1 MTNFRLTLGLFCLTL
16 PFFITGQDNHSEW
29 KTPEITGVNKVNPHF
44 IQIPVSDVNNEGYG
58 MPDHVLNLNG
68 EWKFRWVE
76 KPADIINGFESV
88 EYNDDDWDMIRVPA
102 NWELSGYGIPIYVNI
117 AYEFTKNPNPPELPQ
132 DYNPVGMYR
141 TGFHIP
147 ESWKDMDV
155 HLFFGAVKSAFYL
168 YINGRYIGYSQGSKT
183 PAEFDITPYILPGEN
198 LLALEVYRWSAG
210 SWLECQDFW
219 RISGIE
225 RDVMLLALP
234 KLRISDVFVHANLI
248 NDFKDGHLNVEM
260 NILNNTGSKTR
271 DSKIVCNLYDKNGET
286 PLLTLEKEF
295 TLAGNQETEI
305 NLEGKIS
312 GVHSWTAETPNL
324 YFLEIK
330 LFDKKGNLIQETSM
344 QTGFRNV
351 EIKDGQLLVNG
362 KAILI
367 KGANRHEHDPV
378 TGHVISRESMLQDV
392 KLMKQHNINTVR
404 TSHYPNDPYWYA
416 LCDAYGLYVIDEA
429 NIESHG
435 MGYHPDRTLGN
446 NPRFMNMHLDR
457 IERMV
462 ERDKNHPSVIIWS
475 MGNEAGDGVNFDTC
489 YRWIKARDTS
499 RPVHYE
505 RAELRHNTDIYC
517 PMYPGI
523 EYIEKYASKKQERP
537 LIMCEYA
544 HAMGNSTGNLQ
555 EYWDVIEHYD
565 QLQGASVWDW
575 VDQGILVLEA
585 GLPPYFAYG
594 GDFGPEGTPSDSNF
608 CINGLVGPDRTIHP
622 GLLEVKK
629 VYQYISFRPGE
640 NLPAEIIVHNKYDFL
655 PLDFVDISWKIIE
668 DGKVVKNGT
677 MKPPIINPGQE
688 AVIDLPIPPGFL
700 KNDHEYFLN
709 LQAVST
715 HELPLIPSG
724 HILAEE
730 QIPLPSVRRPQV
742 IPPSGKVSF
751 TEKKSIITITTE
763 KGEILFN
770 RIDGMMTGF
779 LCNGHNLLE
788 SGPLPNFW
796 RPPVDNDYGN
806 RMPKRCKPWKQASY
820 ERELR
825 SFDIIQENNSEI
837 VVKTEFFLPSVNSQL
852 YIVYS
857 ISGDG
862 RVLVTQS
869 IETTEESLPELPRF
883 GTKMILPGAYEQVSY
898 YGRGPHENYSDRNT
912 SAFYGLYESTVK
924 ELYFPYVR
932 PQENGNRTGLRW
944 LTLTDDEGYG
954 LKISG
959 MPFFSGSALH
969 YSIQDL
975 DYDDSGNKHTSNLR
989 PHPEIFLQID
999 MRQMGVGGNDS
1010 WGAKPLD
1017 KYRIM
1022 PGNYSFSFIM
1032 SPVIP

>member
-1 MTNFRLTLGLFCLTL
+1 MTNFRLTLGLFCLSL
-16 PFFITGQDNHSEW
+16 PVFLTGQDNHSEW
-29 KTPEITGVNKVNPHF
+29 KTPEITGVNKVNPHY
-44 IQIPVSDVNNEGYG
+44 IQIPVSDANNEGYG
-58 MPDHVLNLNG
+58 MPGHVINLNG

-76 KPADIINGFESV
+76 KPADVIAGFESMD
-88 EYNDDDWDMIRVPA
+88 YDDDNWDLIRVPA

-141 TGFHIP
+141 TGFHVP
-147 ESWKDMDV
+147 ESWKDMDI

-168 YINGRYIGYSQGSKT
+168 YVNGRYIGYSQGSKT

-234 KLRISDVFVHANLI
+234 KLRISDVFVHAGLI

-260 NILNNTGSKTR
+260 SILNNTGSRTK
-271 DSKIVCNLYDKNGET
+271 DNKIVCKLLDKDGET

-305 NLEGKIS
+305 ILQGNVPGI
-312 GVHSWTAETPNL
+312 HSWTAETPNL

-330 LFDKKGNLIQETSM
+330 LFDRKGNLIQETSI
-344 QTGFRNV
+344 QTGFRNA

-367 KGANRHEHDPV
+367 KGVNRHEHDPV

-404 TSHYPNDPYWYA
+404 TSHYPNDPYWYT
-416 LCDAYGLYVIDEA
+416 LCDTYGLYVIDEA

-489 YRWIKARDTS
+489 YRWIKARDAS

-517 PMYPGI
+517 PMYPDI
-523 EYIEKYASKKQERP
+523 EYIEKYASQKQERP

-555 EYWDVIEHYD
+555 EYWDVIERYD

-575 VDQGILVLEA
+575 VDQGILKLEA

-594 GDFGPEGTPSDSNF
+594 GDFGPEETPSDSNF

-629 VYQYISFRPGE
+629 VYQFISFRPGE
-640 NLPAEIIVHNKYDFL
+640 NLPAEIIVRNKYDFL
-655 PLDFVDISWKIIE
+655 PLDFIDISWEIIE
-668 DGKVVKNGT
+668 DGKVVKSGILE
-677 MKPPIINPGQE
+677 PPIIDPGQE
-688 AVIDLPIPPGFL
+688 ALIDLPVPAGFL

-709 LQAVST
+709 LQAIST
-715 HELPLIPSG
+715 RELPLIPSG
-724 HILAEE
+724 HILAAE
-730 QIPLPSVRRPQV
+730 QIPLPSIRRPRV
-742 IPPSGKVSF
+742 IPPSGKASF
-751 TEKKSIITITTE
+751 TEKDSLITITNDIA
-763 KGEILFN
+763 EILFD
-770 RIDGMMTGF
+770 RKDGMMTGF
-779 LCNGHNLLE
+779 VCNGHNILE

-806 RMPKRCKPWKQASY
+806 RMPKRCKPWKKASH

-825 SFDIIQENNSEI
+825 SFIIRQENNSEI
-837 VVKTEFFLPSVNSQL
+837 VVETGFFLPSVNSEL
-852 YIVYS
+852 NVVYS

-869 IETTEESLPELPRF
+869 INTTEESTPELPRF
-883 GTKMILPGAYEQVSY
+883 GMKMIIPGAYEHVSY

-912 SAFYGLYESTVK
+912 SAFYGLYESTVDQM
-924 ELYFPYVR
+924 YFPYVR

-944 LTLTDDEGYG
+944 LTLTNDQGYG

-959 MPFFSGSALH
+959 MPAFSGSALH
-969 YSIQDL
+969 YSIEDL
-975 DYDDSGNKHTSNLR
+975 DYDDSGNKHTADLR

-1022 PGNYSFSFIM
+1022 PGSYSFSFIM